1 MPWQQYVANVA
12 LEVDEAT
19 GELAY
24 RQVVLTVPRQSGKTT
39 LLLAI
44 MVLRAIKFTDVVG
57 KRQNIVYTAQD
68 RLSARKKWTDEH
80 CMSLLLA
87 QKRYPEHYKFRIRKQ
102 LGEEAIIYENGSM
115 HGLTAPSP
123 RAVHGEFLDLGVID
137 EAFARRDDSVEQGM
151 KPAMVTRDVPQIW
164 IVSTAGDRT
173 STYLRKKV
181 EAGRQ
186 LVELGINSGVAY
198 FEWSAE
204 PEADPGAEAT
214 WYGCMPAL
222 GRTAKVEA
230 VRSDFQTMELDEFRR
245 AYLNQWSEDALDD
258 WDVIPKKVWEGLAKP
273 QVSKPERFAWALDG
287 TPDRQWSSIGAAG
300 MVSGGYVVDSVDH
313 QRGTDWLIPRIE
325 QMIRKIVEREDDL
338 PCAIVVA
345 PSGPLKNVVPELE
358 VKLAGLIE
366 ELNLKFDLEIEE
378 IPILKPNLNDIAGS
392 CIHFLELTGAV
403 PEVPYA
409 NLCHRDQVELNV
421 AVAGAE
427 KREYTDYWLLARK
440 GPSTDVSPLIAVVL
454 ALWGFQQKGHV
465 ADSLEDDEPWV
476 MS

>member
-1 MPWQQYVANVA
+1 MPWQQEVANIA

-44 MVLRAIKFTDVVG
+44 MVLRAIKFAGVVG

-80 CMSLLLA
+80 CTALLIA
-87 QKRYPEHYKFRIRKQ
+87 QKHYPEHYRFRIRKQ
-102 LGEEAIIYENGSM
+102 LGEEAIIYENGSQ

-151 KPAMVTRDVPQIW
+151 KPAMVTRDQPQIW
-164 IVSTAGDRT
+164 VVSTAGDRT

-186 LVELGINSGVAY
+186 LAELGVNAGVAY
-198 FEWSAE
+198 FEWSAP
-204 PEADPGAEAT
+204 PEADPGSEET
-214 WYGCMPAL
+214 WYSCMPAL

-258 WDVIPKKVWEGLAKP
+258 WDIIPKKIWEGLARPNVRKP
-273 QVSKPERFAWALDG
+273 DRFAWALDG
-287 TPDRQWSSIGAAG
+287 TPDRSWASIGAAG
-300 MVSGGYVVDSVDH
+300 MVGDGYVVDSVDH

-325 QMIRKIVEREDDL
+325 GMIRKIVQRDDDL

-345 PSGPLKNVVPELE
+345 PNGPLKALIPELE
-358 VKLAGLIE
+358 VMLEGLVN
-366 ELNLKFDLEIEE
+366 ELNLKHDLEIE
-378 IPILKPNLNDIAGS
+378 PIEVLKPNLADIAGA
-392 CIHFLELTGAV
+392 CIFLLELTGSI

-409 NLCHRDQVELNV
+409 NMVHRDQVELNA
-421 AVAGAE
+421 AVAGAQ
-427 KREYTDYWLLARK
+427 RRDYGEIWLLTRK
-440 GPSTDVSPLIAVVL
+440 GPSTDVCPLVAVTL
-454 ALWGFQQKGHV
+454 ALWGFQQRGHV
-465 ADSLEDDEPWV
+465 VRVTEDDEPWV